1 MSLRVLLCTLVV
13 VLAVA
18 PGTPA
23 QQERRVARR
32 ADTPIAAH
40 LRPGD
45 RVVTIADDRPPPLFV
60 NPPEGTSFAEWLIE
74 IRALLFTGR
83 IRQLRAAP
91 TPGGDFIETTVVLD
105 VDEILFEPDP
115 ERRLPATVSFT
126 LPGGTM
132 MIDGVHV
139 RGELRWA
146 HPPREGMRYLVAASR
161 GGKGE
166 LVVGASSMFELDGEG
181 PVRRLAD
188 VPFAADFGD
197 LPELAVLTDLRA
209 AAAEQTGRAS
219 RDR

>member
-1 MSLRVLLCTLVV
+1 
-13 VLAVA
+13 
-18 PGTPA
+18 
-23 QQERRVARR
+23 
-32 ADTPIAAH
+32 
-40 LRPGD
+40 
-45 RVVTIADDRPPPLFV
+45 
-60 NPPEGTSFAEWLIE
+60 
-74 IRALLFTGR
+74 
-83 IRQLRAAP
+83 
-91 TPGGDFIETTVVLD
+91 
-105 VDEILFEPDP
+105 
-115 ERRLPATVSFT
+115 
-126 LPGGTM
+126 M